1 MVTSKRPLC
10 LRKQTFE
17 AAILNVCSRPMA
29 DRALLSNLEG
39 RLRPRSCFC
48 GCGQMTKGGRFTPS
62 HDSHPM
68 SAMLAEVGGIVG
80 LRPIVEAH
88 LGHVAD
94 GHLSEIERREAAA
107 PWRIGRRAAEATE
120 AVSRRIGIVRR
131 ATVTIGAFSASV
143 APDWVS
149 RVLSSFRAPKSPEAI
164 SSDRRRASF

>member
-29 DRALLSNLEG
+29 DRALLSDLEG

-88 LGHVAD
+88 LGHVVD

-107 PWRIGRRAAEATE
+107 LADWAKGR
-120 AVSRRIGIVRR
+120 G
-131 ATVTIGAFSASV
+131 GN
-143 APDWVS
+143 
-149 RVLSSFRAPKSPEAI
+149 
-164 SSDRRRASF
+164 